1 MVDAILCDAF
11 VRVSRGVWR
20 WMRRAATVPNPQASG
35 RRRSMQLHEQFL
47 TDYTVLRLLEEV
59 PSSLLQVITF
69 TPRQEA
75 RLGADMEMWFHQQG
89 WWLGIRIQAKVLKD
103 GREFPNLHE
112 GSGQQTATLIQE
124 AANNGM
130 LPLYLL
136 YLGPYQPGLWSHNPC
151 DCPVCR
157 RVCDVNV
164 VFWGFGNWWI
174 SAYAVQKLYPSTAL
188 RHLWKYMSPWQ
199 CLICCPWR
207 PTLDALIENAAW
219 RRLWVPPQGEWR
231 VKRRNEIPD
240 YVQAVLEG
248 KDVES
253 AESDEK
259 MSLPRHLLIWDM
271 DALVEGAEE

>member
-1 MVDAILCDAF
+1 MVNDILCDVF

-20 WMRRAATVPNPQASG
+20 WMQRAAAVPNPQAAG

-69 TPRQEA
+69 TPRQER
-75 RLGADMEMWFHQQG
+75 RLGADMEMWFHERG

-112 GSGQQTATLIQE
+112 GNGQQTSNLIRE
-124 AANNGM
+124 ASNNGM

-136 YLGPYQPGLWSHNPC
+136 YIGPYQPGLWSHDPC
-151 DCPVCR
+151 GCSVCR
-157 RVCDVNV
+157 RVCDVKV

-174 SAYAVQKLYPSTAL
+174 SAYAVQKLYSSTAL
-188 RHLWKYMSPWQ
+188 QDLWEHMSPWQ
-199 CLICCPWR
+199 CLVCCPGKL
-207 PTLDALIENAAW
+207 PFLMENAK
-219 RRLWVPPQGEWR
+219 RMRLWEPPQGEWR
-231 VKRRNEIPD
+231 VKRRDELPD
-240 YVQAVLEG
+240 YVQAAFEG

-253 AESDEK
+253 VEPDKEI
-259 MSLPRHLLIWDM
+259 SLPRYLLIWDM
-271 DALVEGAEE
+271 NALVEGAEE